1 MKYQLTLSLWAAYN
15 SVMKAFPFASE
26 MDGPSQ
32 QASEPRA
39 GFRFWTMAA
48 IVVTALLWCS
58 SLALPVWDTRSD
70 HTGEWDTVLGLLPA
84 LLGFLGLLAM
94 CPAWFANLFLIPLW
108 IMLFRG
114 RPAGFS
120 LSLVA
125 LALAASAYIL
135 PGLYGDNDEAV
146 IEGRRIGFYIWLGS
160 FVILA
165 LAYALLTSP
174 TKQTWIAARV
184 ALVMVMLL
192 GILVLEKLYPVG
204 VSPLEAS
211 LRDPKNLAP
220 LTAALA
226 RHPNQANK
234 DAALWWAVHQDLAA
248 GREPSQRVVLLL
260 AAGANPNGPK
270 NHGPLL
276 MDVLPP
282 YGSEAFVELLVKNG
296 ADVNATNDWGKTAL
310 DIADEWSSR
319 GPECTNF
326 LIQSGAKPGRALK

>member
-1 MKYQLTLSLWAAYN
+1 MKVL
-15 SVMKAFPFASE
+15 PFASE

-32 QASEPRA
+32 QASESQA
-39 GFRFWTMAA
+39 GLRFWKIAA
-48 IVVTALLWCS
+48 IVVAALLWCS
-58 SLALPVWDTRSD
+58 SLALPGWDTRSNQ
-70 HTGEWDTVLGLLPA
+70 TGEWDTVPGLVPA
-84 LLGFLGLLAM
+84 LLGFLGILAM

-114 RPAGFS
+114 RRAGFP
-120 LSLVA
+120 LSLMA

-135 PGLYGDNDEAV
+135 PGIYGDNDEAV
-146 IEGRRIGFYIWLGS
+146 IEGRLIGFYIWLGS
-160 FVILA
+160 FAILA
-165 LAYALLTSP
+165 LAYAMLTSP

-184 ALVMVMLL
+184 VLVMVMLL
-192 GILVLEKLYPVG
+192 GVLALEKLYPVG

-211 LRDPKNLAP
+211 LRDSKNLAP

-226 RHPNQANK
+226 RHPGQADK

-296 ADVNATNDWGKTAL
+296 ADVNATNDWGKTVL

-319 GPECTNF
+319 GPGCTNF
-326 LIQSGAKPGRALK
+326 LIQSGARPGAALR